1 MSRQT
6 VLISGAGIAGPTLA
20 YWLKRAGFAPTL
32 LDHAPALRSGGYV
45 IDFWGLGY
53 DIAERMG
60 LVPEILRAG
69 YHIREMRI
77 VDAAGNRISG
87 FGTKVFVELT
97 GGRYVTIGRSA
108 LSRLLFERLKGD
120 TETIFGDEIV
130 ALDERHD
137 HVAVRLK
144 SGGERRFDLVVGA
157 DGLHST
163 VRRLAFGPQERFE
176 KRLGY
181 VVAVFEASGYRPRNE
196 DVYVTYS
203 EPGRMV
209 GRVSLRGD
217 KTLILFVFAYDDDTP
232 MHNLAAQKALLRA
245 EFGGSGWECPH
256 ILAALDAAGEIYVD
270 RVSQIRMP
278 RWSRGRI
285 ALVGDAAYCVSL
297 VAGQGSALAMTG
309 AYVLAGE
316 LAKANGRHDEAFAN
330 YEKILRDFIHRKQQ
344 GAERFAS
351 AFAPKTRLG
360 LRFRNWVIKAAAIP
374 GVARRTFGRDIIDS
388 LRLPDY
394 HWPC

>member
-1 MSRQT
+1 MSRRK
-6 VLISGAGIAGPTLA
+6 VLISGAGIAGPTLG
-20 YWLKRAGFAPTL
+20 YWLKRAGFTPTL
-32 LDHAPALRSGGYV
+32 LENAPALRSGGYV

-77 VDAAGNRISG
+77 VDAADKRISG

-108 LSRLLFERLKGD
+108 LSRLLFETLKGG

-130 ALDERHD
+130 ALDERQD

-144 SGGERRFDLVVGA
+144 SGGERHFDLVIGA
-157 DGLHST
+157 DGLHSA
-163 VRRLAFGPQERFE
+163 VRRLAFGPQDRFE

-181 VVAVFEASGYRPRNE
+181 VVAALEVSGYRPRNE
-196 DVYVTYS
+196 DIYVTYS

-209 GRVSLRGD
+209 GRVSLRDD
-217 KTLILFVFAYDDDTP
+217 KTLILFVFAHGDTS
-232 MHNLAAQKALLRA
+232 MHDLAAQKALLRA
-245 EFGGSGWECPH
+245 EFGGSGWECSH
-256 ILAALDAAGEIYVD
+256 ILATLDAAGELYVD

-285 ALVGDAAYCVSL
+285 VLVGDAAYCVSL
-297 VAGQGSALAMTG
+297 LAGQGSALAMTG

-316 LAKANGRHDEAFAN
+316 LAKADGRHDEAFGN
-330 YEKILRDFIHRKQQ
+330 YEKILRDFIVRKQQ
-344 GAERFAS
+344 GAERFGS
-351 AFAPKTRLG
+351 ALAPKTRLG
-360 LRFRNWVIKAAAIP
+360 LWFRNLVVKSAAIP
-374 GVARRTFGRDIIDS
+374 GVARFTFGRDIVDS
-388 LRLPDY
+388 LHLPDN
-394 HWPC
+394 HWRC

>member
-20 YWLKRAGFAPTL
+20 YWMKRAGFEPTL
-32 LDHAPALRSGGYV
+32 VDRAPMLRSGGYV

-60 LVPEILRAG
+60 LVPAMLRAG
-69 YHIREMRI
+69 YRIREMCI
-77 VDAAGNRISG
+77 VDAVGKRISG

-97 GGRYVTIGRSA
+97 GGRYVTISRSA
-108 LSRLLFERLKGD
+108 LSRLLFETLKGG

-130 ALDERHD
+130 VLDERQD

-157 DGLHST
+157 DGLHSA
-163 VRRLAFGPQERFE
+163 VRRLAFGPQDRFE

-181 VVAVFEASGYRPRNE
+181 VVAAFEVRGYRPRNE
-196 DVYVTYS
+196 DVYVTYN
-203 EPGRMV
+203 EPARLV
-209 GRVSLRGD
+209 GRVSLRDD
-217 KTLILFVFAYDDDTP
+217 KALILFVFADDGDAP
-232 MHNLAAQKALLRA
+232 MHDLTAQKALLRA
-245 EFGGSGWECPH
+245 AFGGSGWECPR
-256 ILAALDAAGEIYVD
+256 ILAALDTASELYVD

-297 VAGQGSALAMTG
+297 VAGQGAALAMTG

-316 LAKANGRHDEAFAN
+316 LAKADGRHDEAFVN
-330 YEKILRDFIHRKQQ
+330 YERILRDFIGRKQR

-360 LRFRNWVIKAAAIP
+360 LWFRNMVIKAAAIP
-374 GVARRTFGRDIIDS
+374 GVARLTFGRDIIDS
-388 LRLPDY
+388 LRLSDY